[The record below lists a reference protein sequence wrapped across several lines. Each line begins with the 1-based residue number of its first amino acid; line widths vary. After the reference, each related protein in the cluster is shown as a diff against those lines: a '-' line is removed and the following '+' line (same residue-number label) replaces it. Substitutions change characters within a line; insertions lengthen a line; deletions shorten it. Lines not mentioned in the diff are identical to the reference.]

1 MTTLAV
7 SKLKI
12 VGFHAVGG
20 VAGLGIQIR
29 QSSSSQSS
37 LVKSWIM
44 RVMIGNQR
52 VPLGLGSYPQ
62 VSLAKARETALQY
75 VDDIK
80 NGIDPRAKKK
90 ALKSALLKSKDKTK
104 TFEECAKAYMAA
116 HASDYR
122 NEKHRKQ
129 WEATL
134 QTYAYPY

>member
-1 MTTLAV
+1 MPKIVQPMTTLAV
-7 SKLKI
+7 SKLKR

-29 QSSSSQSS
+29 QSSSESS

-80 NGIDPRAKKK
+80 NGVDPRAKKK
-90 ALKSALLKSKDKTK
+90 ALKSALLKLSLI
-104 TFEECAKAYMAA
+104 
-116 HASDYR
+116 HI
-122 NEKHRKQ
+122 
-129 WEATL
+129 
-134 QTYAYPY
+134 